1 MKTEVLKSTKEKKGL
16 RALLFHGGRHVPL
29 LWLCVFYLSISTLLR
44 LVLFSVFGPS
54 AHVSL
59 LHLPA
64 ILGLGFVN
72 DFMELSYLLLAFSLY
87 LLIVPERIYG
97 SRFGRMV
104 MAMFMGLLVFGL
116 LYLCAVQYFFFDE
129 FAARF
134 NLVAVDYLIYPHEVL
149 INIWE
154 SYPVGRVLG
163 LMAVFT
169 VLLMLFLWPIIRRS
183 MLVETTFRQRLRR
196 IFIPNLIL
204 LVVAFFGFSTHS
216 FSFFTNRIANE
227 LTANGISSFFLAFR
241 TNQLDY
247 DQFYRTGDSDE
258 MFTLLRKQ
266 LGAGGG
272 EFVSGDLR
280 NINRRFPGNPKGFG
294 KLNVVVIV
302 EESLGCELVSVCGQ
316 GLDIDAALAQE
327 GLKWTPFLNDFSR
340 KGLFFNRAY
349 ATGTRTVRGLEAI
362 SASFPPIPSES
373 VVKRPGSE
381 NIATW
386 GKVMRDNG
394 YNSSFLYGG
403 YGQFDNMNT
412 YFSGNGFDVSDRL
425 DIKDP
430 VFTNIWGVSDQDLFR
445 HSQEYFDRLAE
456 QKKPFF
462 SIIMTTS
469 NHSPFTFPPG
479 IPGIP
484 ATGGGRNVG
493 VLYADYA
500 LRDFFNE
507 APKHQWYKDTLFVVV
522 ADHGVR
528 VYGEAQVPLPSYEIP
543 LFIFAPGRIVP
554 QQIKTPI
561 SQMDIAPTVLGLL
574 GFSYEAPF
582 FGQDVLAKSTLP
594 PILLFNHN
602 HDVALFQKDT
612 LEVLGLLNEVN
623 SYRYRLGDS
632 LLESIPEDKRL
643 VDLATAYYQCAFEL
657 FKEKLYK

>member
-1 MKTEVLKSTKEKKGL
+1 MKTEFLKSTNEKKGL
-16 RALLFHGGRHVPL
+16 GTQYFHGGRHIPL
-29 LWLCVFYLSISTLLR
+29 LWLCVFYLTISTLLR
-44 LVLFSVFGPS
+44 LTLFFAFGTS

-59 LHLPA
+59 LYLPA
-64 ILGLGFVN
+64 IMGLGAVN
-72 DFMELSYLLLAFSLY
+72 DFLELSYLLFAFSFY

-97 SRFGRMV
+97 SRFGRMA
-104 MAMFMGLLVFGL
+104 MAMFMGMLIFGL
-116 LYLCAVQYFFFDE
+116 LYLCAVQYFFFEE

-149 INIWE
+149 LNIWA

-163 LMAVFT
+163 VMAVLS
-169 VLLMLFLWPIIRRS
+169 VLLMWFLWPIIRRS
-183 MLVETTFRQRLRR
+183 MHVETTFRQRLR
-196 IFIPNLIL
+196 IFIPHLALLI
-204 LVVAFFGFSTHS
+204 VAFLGFSTHS
-216 FSFFTNRIANE
+216 FSFFANRVTNE

-247 DQFYRTGDSDE
+247 DQFYRTGDSEE

-272 EFVSGDLR
+272 EFVSDDLR
-280 NINRRFPGNPKGFG
+280 NINRRFAGNPNGLG

-302 EESLGCELVSVCGQ
+302 EESLGCELVSSCGQ

-327 GLKWTPFLNDFSR
+327 DIKWTPFLNDLAR

-349 ATGTRTVRGLEAI
+349 STGTRTVRGLEAI

-373 VVKRPGSE
+373 VMKRPGGE

-394 YNSSFLYGG
+394 YHSSFLYGG
-403 YGQFDNMNT
+403 YGEFDNMNA
-412 YFSGNGFDVSDRL
+412 YFSGNGFAVSDRL

-430 VFTNIWGVSDQDLFR
+430 IFTNIWGVSDQDLFR
-445 HSQEYFDRLAE
+445 HSCKYFDRIAE

-484 ATGGGRNVG
+484 PTGGGRKVG
-493 VLYADYA
+493 VYYADYA
-500 LRDFFNE
+500 LKDFFGE
-507 APKHQWYKDTLFVVV
+507 AEKHQWYKDTLFVIV

-543 LFIFAPGRIVP
+543 LLIFAPGHIVP
-554 QQIKTPI
+554 RQIRTPI

-574 GFSYEAPF
+574 GFPYEAPF
-582 FGQDVLAKSTLP
+582 FGQDVLAQNTLS

-602 HDVALFQKDT
+602 HDVALFQKDK
-612 LEVLGLLNEVN
+612 LEVLGLLKEVN
-623 SYRYRLGDS
+623 GYHYRLGDS
-632 LLESIPEDKRL
+632 LLESIPDDPQL

-657 FKEKLYK
+657 FKAKLYK